1 MRTTEFRLKLYPRD
15 FSLVRSFYQD
25 TLLFPIIEEWDNGGA
40 DQGVMFDS
48 GPAIIELLS
57 SDHPATAISGCS
69 LSLAV
74 DDVHSLWQKFKDASY
89 IVHPLRH
96 NSWGDTSFAIH
107 DPEGFQITFFTKTT
121 RNSQSHPQS
130 KSQS

>member
-15 FSLVRSFYQD
+15 FPLVKSFYQD
-25 TLLFPIIEEWDNGGA
+25 ILLFPIIEEWDNGVS
-40 DQGVMFDS
+40 DQGVMFDT

-57 SDHPATAISGCS
+57 RDHQPTNISGCT

-74 DDVHSLWQKFKDASY
+74 DDVHKLWEQFKDAPY
-89 IVHPLRH
+89 IIHRLRD

-107 DPEGFQITFFTKTT
+107 DPDGFQITFFTKIK
-121 RNSQSHPQS
+121 N
-130 KSQS
+130 KL